1 MKQYN
6 VAVIGATGMVGQRF
20 ISLLEHHPW
29 FHVTTP
35 VSYTHLPRILHFL
48 LQDIRGVQYLFAKI
62 KRIIW
67 IFYRPVPEQL
77 SQLQ

>member
-29 FHVTTP
+29 FHVTTLAA
-35 VSYTHLPRILHFL
+35 SAHSAGKTY
-48 LQDIRGVQYLFAKI
+48 
-62 KRIIW
+62 
-67 IFYRPVPEQL
+67 EQVL
-77 SQLQ
+77 SGRWDDEHSNPGSQQNPS